1 MMNQQINA
9 NNIVE
14 YKNQYPKVN
23 SKTYKDTRNHIALV
37 DKLVSLK
44 ALDKVSTENA
54 KLVQDYLSKDG
65 KSDTLMDSLMMYKNY
80 MDQMKKDAQ
89 TSQYNPIKKGYT
101 QAPASPIKYALIP
114 EDQVKA
120 QLSVNMHLESE
131 NVYVTIAGKNY
142 YLMTGKIKSV
152 GFNEGALGMISNT
165 LDGVSI
171 SSLMRDRFEEIG
183 FGVDQI
189 DEKIEKLVKD
199 ISTGKVK
206 GRQFNLGEIKA
217 MIPVHDKAGNIID
230 YRIQLNKIDRI
241 EMLKEEENVAKV
253 LAHTYARADKLV
265 RTAEQNRNV
274 VDAVIRQSAIGM
286 SENPEDYVVIEE
298 YTKEDKEAGR
308 PYTKLNERWDRIP
321 DYTKEYIKS
330 RLGVNKL
337 PIHKDFVE
345 IITGEKQMTLG
356 NFNYFGL
363 DMKQHPIARARI
375 MALESWVRELL
386 AYVKQTTV
394 VLNGSVVMGNT
405 ISNMITAA
413 IHGIDPITYV
423 GEVRKKWILLNE
435 YNELERKLA
444 RLNVDRMAGKD
455 VDRKIR
461 QLEDQKVRHP
471 YHSLVE
477 DGQFSPIVE
486 DINTEMELNGQLA
499 TMLKNAIDKTKLGH
513 AIHPVLDIAY
523 LDKKTKIYKTMLKVT
538 QYGDAITRQIIL
550 EKNVAKREAKLGRKL
565 TKEEY
570 QEELNY
576 VDQLLINY
584 GYTANRVWDWMEKVA
599 GLNFM
604 KYYLRNVKATYKM
617 FKRNR
622 SATIF
627 ETGTQYL
634 TGVDFSDSMDTY
646 AKNPLVALTNRFMLD
661 DIPSELSTPH
671 IFGLL
676 PDFSSIVKFH

>member
-1 MMNQQINA
+1 
-9 NNIVE
+9 
-14 YKNQYPKVN
+14 
-23 SKTYKDTRNHIALV
+23 
-37 DKLVSLK
+37 
-44 ALDKVSTENA
+44 
-54 KLVQDYLSKDG
+54 
-65 KSDTLMDSLMMYKNY
+65 
-80 MDQMKKDAQ
+80 
-89 TSQYNPIKKGYT
+89 
-101 QAPASPIKYALIP
+101 
-114 EDQVKA
+114 
-120 QLSVNMHLESE
+120 
-131 NVYVTIAGKNY
+131 
-142 YLMTGKIKSV
+142 
-152 GFNEGALGMISNT
+152 
-165 LDGVSI
+165 
-171 SSLMRDRFEEIG
+171 
-183 FGVDQI
+183 
-189 DEKIEKLVKD
+189 
-199 ISTGKVK
+199 
-206 GRQFNLGEIKA
+206 
-217 MIPVHDKAGNIID
+217 
-230 YRIQLNKIDRI
+230 
-241 EMLKEEENVAKV
+241 
-253 LAHTYARADKLV
+253 
-265 RTAEQNRNV
+265 
-274 VDAVIRQSAIGM
+274 
-286 SENPEDYVVIEE
+286 
-298 YTKEDKEAGR
+298 
-308 PYTKLNERWDRIP
+308 
-321 DYTKEYIKS
+321 
-330 RLGVNKL
+330 
-337 PIHKDFVE
+337 
-345 IITGEKQMTLG
+345 
-356 NFNYFGL
+356 
-363 DMKQHPIARARI
+363 
-375 MALESWVRELL
+375 
-386 AYVKQTTV
+386 
-394 VLNGSVVMGNT
+394 
-405 ISNMITAA
+405 MITAA

-455 VDRKIR
+455 VDGKIR

-550 EKNVAKREAKLGRKL
+550 EKNVARREAKLGRKL
-565 TKEEY
+565 TREEY

-604 KYYLRNVKATYKM
+604 MYYLRNIQATYKM
-617 FKRNR
+617 YKVNR

-627 ETGTQYL
+627 EMGMQYL

-646 AKNPLVALTNRFMLD
+646 AKSPIVALTNRFMLD